1 MAYPDDHVALTDL
14 FGSSATFNTGTLS
27 IDCSELAD
35 VTSASSL
42 TTSGIVLALLRSI
55 QDNQGAEDTR
65 KVVMPA
71 AGPTSSLVTR
81 GGVSSL
87 RETYTIN
94 VFDDF
99 ASELDPD
106 NM

>member
-14 FGSSATFNTGTLS
+14 FGASATYNAGVLS
-27 IDCSELAD
+27 ITCSELAD
-35 VTSASSL
+35 VSNGNSL
-42 TTSGIVLALLRSI
+42 TTSGIILALLRSI
-55 QDNQGAEDTR
+55 QDNQGAEETR
-65 KVVMPA
+65 KIVMPA
-71 AGPTSSLVTR
+71 AGPSTTLVTR